1 MSTLLDRLK
10 KNSKNKDTAVLS
22 TSKVFNVEFIP
33 TDIPMLNA
41 ALSGDL
47 EGGLTPGLTVIS
59 GPSRHF
65 KSCFSLLMAASYMK
79 HYPDAIM
86 LFYDSEFGSP
96 LSYFDTFGI
105 DQDRVLHTPV
115 TDIEQL
121 KFDIMSQIEQLEK
134 TDHVIIVVDSI
145 GNLASKKEVEDA
157 LNSKSVADMTRAKAL
172 KGLFRMVTPHLTL
185 KGIPML
191 AVAHTYSEMSLFP
204 RQIVSGGT
212 GLLYSANTV
221 WIVGRQQNK
230 IGKEIAGYHFVI
242 NVEKSRFVKEK
253 AKIPISVTWN
263 GGIEKYS
270 GLLDISLLAG
280 YVTKPKQGWYQLMD
294 VDKKTELGKLV
305 REKDTY
311 TKEFWEPILVKE
323 EFKEFI
329 RDTYKMGRQ
338 SLIDTSTEIAM
349 EVVES

>member
-22 TSKVFNVEFIP
+22 TSKVFNAEFIP

-65 KSCFSLLMAASYMK
+65 KSSFSLLMASSYMK

-96 LSYFDTFGI
+96 LSYFDTFEI
-105 DQDRVLHTPV
+105 DKQRVLHTPV

-204 RQIVSGGT
+204 RQVVSGGT

-263 GGIEKYS
+263 GGLEKYS

-311 TKEFWEPILVKE
+311 TKEFWSPIINKE

-329 RDTYKMGRQ
+329 KDTYKIGRV
-338 SLIDTSTEIAM
+338 SLINTEEEISM
-349 EVVES
+349 ITESK

>member
-10 KNSKNKDTAVLS
+10 KNSKNQDTAVLS
-22 TSKVFNVEFIP
+22 TSKVFNTEFIP

-79 HYPDAIM
+79 HYSDAIM

-204 RQIVSGGT
+204 RQIVSGGS

-311 TKEFWEPILVKE
+311 TKEFWSPILIKE
-323 EFKEFI
+323 EFKDFI
-329 RDTYKMGRQ
+329 RDTYKIGRH
-338 SLIDTSTEIAM
+338 SLIDTSAEIAM
-349 EVVES
+349 EGIES